1 MKRAQCEITDRAVMD
16 AILQRATIGR
26 LATTGNDGYPY
37 ITPVNYVYLDGSI
50 FFHCARAGEK
60 LDNIRRDP
68 RVCFTVDIPLAYLDL
83 GYYGDLPEPC
93 LVHQFYHCVIIR
105 GRAEV
110 VDLTDE
116 KVRALNGLV
125 AAHEPVGTEFP
136 PITAATPAVALC
148 LVVAVR
154 IESISGKSDLA
165 QKKDR
170 QTRQRLGSYL
180 HLRNCPGDAEAARLL
195 GKAGKDEAD

>member
-1 MKRAQCEITDRAVMD
+1 MKRAQCEITDRTAMD
-16 AILQRATIGR
+16 AVLQRATIGR
-26 LATTGNDGYPY
+26 LATIGNDGYPY
-37 ITPVNYVYLDGSI
+37 VTPVNYVYLDGSI
-50 FFHCARAGEK
+50 YFHCARTGEK

-110 VDLTDE
+110 VERIDE
-116 KVRALNGLV
+116 KVRALNALV
-125 AAHEPVGTEFP
+125 SAHEPSGAEFP
-136 PITAATPAVALC
+136 PITAETRAVALC

-165 QKKDR
+165 QKKDG
-170 QTRQRLGSYL
+170 QTRERLASYL
-180 HLRNCPGDAEAARLL
+180 HRRNRAGDEETARLL
-195 GKAGKDEAD
+195 RDSR

>member
-1 MKRAQCEITDRAVMD
+1 MKRVQCEITDRTAID
-16 AILQRATIGR
+16 AILRRGTIGR
-26 LATTGNDGYPY
+26 LATLGGDGYPY
-37 ITPVNYVYLDGSI
+37 VTPVNYVYLDGSI
-50 FFHCARAGEK
+50 YFHCARAGEK

-83 GYYGDLPEPC
+83 GYYGDHPEPC

-110 VDLTDE
+110 VGGADE
-116 KVRALNGLV
+116 KVRALNALV
-125 AAHEPVGTEFP
+125 AAHEPAGREFS
-136 PITAATPAVALC
+136 PITAETSAVALC

-154 IESISGKSDLA
+154 IEAISGKSDLA

-170 QTRQRLGSYL
+170 QTRQRLASYL
-180 HLRNCPGDAEAARLL
+180 QQRNRPGDQEAAQLL
-195 GKAGKDEAD
+195 RDRD